1 MSVVEA
7 LPILIRATECDALG
21 PGCGK
26 IRFISH
32 NPIMPPSEFTEC
44 ETVTFQ
50 PAPSRPLAHP
60 GHTVALVGA
69 GADVYNVEEVAGL
82 AISSQGDGG
91 ANGVGD
97 GGGDQAEPVA
107 GEPLLAAVRER
118 PYTVPSRA
126 PSCAVARSRR
136 RSIFTALPCT
146 PPSASVMSS
155 STLCQLERASA

>member
-26 IRFISH
+26 IRSH
-32 NPIMPPSEFTEC
+32 LSQPL
-44 ETVTFQ
+44 TFQ